1 MQKTP
6 KSNLLKLKLV
16 AINNLKNDKNIEI
29 KEADKGGSIVIL
41 SKFHFK
47 SMILSQLDEKK
58 KTYKKLNSYPDQ
70 AIMKKIE
77 ALITV

>member
-58 KTYKKLNSYPDQ
+58 KDL
-70 AIMKKIE
+70 
-77 ALITV
+77 

>member
-6 KSNLLKLKLV
+6 KSNLLKLKLA

-29 KEADKGGSIVIL
+29 KEADKGGSVVIL

>member
-29 KEADKGGSIVIL
+29 KEADKGGSVVIL